1 MSDKHVEDSLDKIRI
16 IFKKAQSRIDAIK
29 PGEKIPATVLAEE
42 IAKEHGMTGPQ
53 LYPTLKFLLDG
64 YPNVDIRRGAHGGI
78 FKLAPKVA
86 LTPAIVA
93 QVEKDVEDILTDK
106 ELAPIINT

>member
-78 FKLAPKVA
+78 FKLAPKVVA
-86 LTPAIVA
+86 PAPAPAVA
-93 QVEKDVEDILTDK
+93 DDEVVEKEP
-106 ELAPIINT
+106 APIVNT